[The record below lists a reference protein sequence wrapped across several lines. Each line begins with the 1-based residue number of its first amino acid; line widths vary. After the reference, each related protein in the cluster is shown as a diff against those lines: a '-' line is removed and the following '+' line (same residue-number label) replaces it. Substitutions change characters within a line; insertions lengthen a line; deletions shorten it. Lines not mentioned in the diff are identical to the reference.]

1 MNETTVAAISIF
13 VRSPFAAPTLA
24 ALSTLAAAF
33 MVTQANAGDPALGR
47 DLFEAWS
54 CSGCHTLA
62 DAGSAATI
70 GPSLDGNPNL
80 TLDYVISRI
89 KNGGGAMPPFDGQ
102 LTESE
107 IDALAEYIIQVAK

>member
-1 MNETTVAAISIF
+1 MTTSSLFIKS
-13 VRSPFAAPTLA
+13 RFAAPALTVLGALA
-24 ALSTLAAAF
+24 AGF
-33 MVTQANAGDPALGR
+33 VVTQAKAGDPDLGR

-62 DAGSAATI
+62 DAGSKASI

-89 KNGGGAMPPFDGQ
+89 TNGGGAMPPFDGQ
-102 LTESE
+102 LTEDE
-107 IDALAEYIIQVAK
+107 IAALAEYIIQVAE

>member
-1 MNETTVAAISIF
+1 MNVFSVF
-13 VRSPFAAPTLA
+13 LKPRFAAE
-24 ALSTLAAAF
+24 ALSFLALLAGGVI
-33 MVTQANAGDPALGR
+33 VTQAKAGDPDLGR

-62 DAGSAATI
+62 DAGSEASI

-89 KNGGGAMPPFDGQ
+89 TNGGGAMPPFDGQ
-102 LTESE
+102 LTEDE
-107 IDALAEYIIQVAK
+107 IAALAEYIIQVAE